1 MIILIGRG
9 LAIQELGNTKKK
21 NTMVLPNVYAI
32 TFIVLLLAAIIASY
46 WYVGKQTT
54 TKKVPIPFKESM
66 DLLNVPVVTFINNGC
81 KLHFLLDTGGDY
93 SYIDQSVLPVL
104 TIKEVSNNGI
114 RVATANGSMQSS
126 GMATLDIS
134 YMEHTFTETF
144 VVSDL
149 KDSFEAT
156 FGSYGITV
164 HGVLGSGFFTKY
176 KYELNFENFTAYSKK

>member
-1 MIILIGRG
+1 
-9 LAIQELGNTKKK
+9 
-21 NTMVLPNVYAI
+21 MVLPNVYAL
-32 TFIVLLLAAIIASY
+32 TFIVVILSAIITGC
-46 WYVGKQTT
+46 WYANRKP